1 MNMNLYKIEICQAS
15 FLYVKAAADGAN
27 IVVAAK
33 TAEVNQFPFGGYLE
47 IKKEKYQRLLI
58 AQTSFEKSQYLVLKD
73 YMSRSLRLI
82 WIGIVLWENSFI

>member
-1 MNMNLYKIEICQAS
+1 MNLYKIEICQAS

-47 IKKEKYQRLLI
+47 IEKKNIR
-58 AQTSFEKSQYLVLKD
+58 D
-73 YMSRSLRLI
+73 C
-82 WIGIVLWENSFI
+82 